1 MNKPQEINLS
11 KDITIEQAIEPGKI
25 QILILDGNEGTAHV
39 LEAPEH
45 GETII
50 QTIKGGLSRLDYRI
64 GHKFK

>member
-11 KDITIEQAIEPGKI
+11 KDITIEQAIKQGKI

-64 GHKFK
+64 GHKF

>member
-11 KDITIEQAIEPGKI
+11 TDTTIQQAIEPGKI
-25 QILILDGNEGTAHV
+25 QILILDGKEGTAHV

>member
-11 KDITIEQAIEPGKI
+11 KDITIEQAIKPGKI

-39 LEAPEH
+39 LDAPEH

-50 QTIKGGLSRLDYRI
+50 QTIKGGLSRLDYKI

>member
-11 KDITIEQAIEPGKI
+11 KDTTIEQAIEPGKI

>member
-11 KDITIEQAIEPGKI
+11 KDITIQQAIEPGKI

-39 LEAPEH
+39 LETPEH

-64 GHKFK
+64 GHKF

>member
-11 KDITIEQAIEPGKI
+11 KDTTIEQAIKPGKI

-39 LEAPEH
+39 LETPEH

-64 GHKFK
+64 GHKF

>member
-25 QILILDGNEGTAHV
+25 QILILDGKEGTAHV

>member
-1 MNKPQEINLS
+1 MNKPQEIKLS
-11 KDITIEQAIEPGKI
+11 KDITIEQAIKPGKI
-25 QILILDGNEGTAHV
+25 QILILDGKEGTAHV

-64 GHKFK
+64 GHKF

>member
-11 KDITIEQAIEPGKI
+11 KDITIEQAIKPGKI
-25 QILILDGNEGTAHV
+25 QILILDGKEGTAHV

-45 GETII
+45 GETVI

-64 GHKFK
+64 GHKF

>member
-64 GHKFK
+64 GHKF

>member
-1 MNKPQEINLS
+1 MNKPQEIKLS
-11 KDITIEQAIEPGKI
+11 KDTTIEQAIEPGKI

-39 LEAPEH
+39 LDTPEH

-64 GHKFK
+64 GHKF

>member
-11 KDITIEQAIEPGKI
+11 KDITIEQAIKPGKI
-25 QILILDGNEGTAHV
+25 QILILDGKEGTAHV

-64 GHKFK
+64 GHKF

>member
-1 MNKPQEINLS
+1 MYNPRKNNLS
-11 KDITIEQAIEPGKI
+11 KDTIIQQAIEPGKI

-50 QTIKGGLSRLDYRI
+50 QTIKGGLARLDYKF

>member
-39 LEAPEH
+39 LDAPEH

-50 QTIKGGLSRLDYRI
+50 QTIKGGLARLDYRI
-64 GHKFK
+64 GHKF

>member
-1 MNKPQEINLS
+1 MNKPQEINLI
-11 KDITIEQAIEPGKI
+11 KDTTIEQAIESGKI

>member
-39 LEAPEH
+39 LDAPEH

>member
-1 MNKPQEINLS
+1 MYNPRKINLS
-11 KDITIEQAIEPGKI
+11 KDTIIQQAIEPGKI

-50 QTIKGGLSRLDYRI
+50 RAVWLV
-64 GHKFK
+64 

>member
-1 MNKPQEINLS
+1 VNKPQEIKLS
-11 KDITIEQAIEPGKI
+11 KDITIEQAIKPGKI
-25 QILILDGNEGTAHV
+25 QILILDGKEGTAHV

-64 GHKFK
+64 GHKF

>member
-11 KDITIEQAIEPGKI
+11 KDITIEQAIKPGKI
-25 QILILDGNEGTAHV
+25 QILILDGKEGTAHV

-50 QTIKGGLSRLDYRI
+50 QTIKGGLSRLDYKI
-64 GHKFK
+64 GHKF